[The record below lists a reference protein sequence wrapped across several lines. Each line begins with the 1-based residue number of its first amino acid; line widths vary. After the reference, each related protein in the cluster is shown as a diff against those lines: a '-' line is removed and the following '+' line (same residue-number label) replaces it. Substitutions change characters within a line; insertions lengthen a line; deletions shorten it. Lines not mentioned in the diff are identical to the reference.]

1 VSPIFEV
8 GASTMAP
15 SDGVTGSPR
24 FGVNQR
30 FLGGSPSINTGNSL
44 MRMPENMRAMWIDIG
59 FWVMPDGSVAGLELL
74 RHGADPDWA
83 EPLLESVRGRRYST
97 AGEPTYRVERYSYT
111 SRLEAMTGSR
121 GTAHSPR
128 ARADYFDLTD
138 PNQPTPPPPTPA
150 APRPR
155 PGARPTA

>member
-1 VSPIFEV
+1 ML
-8 GASTMAP
+8 T
-15 SDGVTGSPR
+15 SDGVSTSPT

-30 FLGGSPSINTGNSL
+30 FLGLSPALNTGNSL
-44 MRMPENMRAMWIDIG
+44 LRLPENMRSMWIDIG

-74 RHGADPDWA
+74 RHGANPGWA
-83 EPLLESVRGRRYST
+83 APLLESVRGRRYST

-111 SRLEAMTGSR
+111 SRLEAATGSR

-128 ARADYFDLTD
+128 ARAEYFDLTD
-138 PNQPTPPPPTPA
+138 PSQPTPPPPTPA
-150 APRPR
+150 QRQRR